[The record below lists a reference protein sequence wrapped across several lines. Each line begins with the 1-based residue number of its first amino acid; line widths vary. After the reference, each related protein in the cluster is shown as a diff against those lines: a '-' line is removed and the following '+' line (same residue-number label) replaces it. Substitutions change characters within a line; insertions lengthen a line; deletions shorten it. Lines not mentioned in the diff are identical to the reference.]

1 MHRERQKGKP
11 AANSDYHIVK
21 RETLEEFDDLERSLN
36 QNPETVETLV
46 SIYKSLYC
54 IRILQNLLHGN

>member
-1 MHRERQKGKP
+1 MHRERQKGKL

-36 QNPETVETLV
+36 ENPETVETLV
-46 SIYKSLYC
+46 SIYKRL
-54 IRILQNLLHGN
+54 RIQNSKL